1 MEFILNSKKVTSIV
15 LNNFTNDSRVLKEAI
30 SLQNAGY
37 DVKVVALY
45 ENGLE
50 EFEEIQEISIHR
62 MKLKSKEW
70 SKSGIVQ
77 LFKYFEFLYRAVKE
91 YKTSDILHCNDLNA
105 LPIGVMV
112 KKFFNKEIKIVY
124 DAHEYETQRHGMSLV
139 KRFVLKRLE
148 SYFIKYANR
157 VITVSPSIALA
168 YSKDYGIEKP
178 ALVLNTPFY
187 KEVKSKKNLFRE
199 KFNISEDTKLFLYQG
214 VLNRGRGIE
223 TLLEIFEKIE
233 KDVAIIFMGKG
244 ILESTIKKS
253 ANSSKNI
260 YLHESVSPTVVLDYT
275 SSADFGFSL
284 IEDSCLSYRYSLPN
298 KMFEYIMVGLPIIVS
313 DLPEMRLV
321 VERYKVGVVVKDSIE
336 KAITDAL
343 EINIEDDDFEKARKI
358 YNWKEQEKVL
368 LGVYNE
374 L

>member
-1 MEFILNSKKVTSIV
+1 MKRVTLIV

-37 DVKVVALY
+37 DVKVVAIY
-45 ENGLE
+45 EDGLE
-50 EFEEIQEISIHR
+50 EFEEIEGIFVHR

-70 SKSGIVQ
+70 SKSGVVQ

-91 YKTSDILHCNDLNA
+91 YKKNDIIHCNDLNA
-105 LPIGVMV
+105 LPIGFLI
-112 KKFFNKEIKIVY
+112 KKFFNKNAKIVY
-124 DAHEYETQRHGMSLV
+124 DAHEYETQRHGMNSV
-139 KRFVLKRLE
+139 QTSVLRRLE
-148 SYFIKYANR
+148 SYLIKYANR

-168 YSKDYGIEKP
+168 YAKGYSIEKP

-187 KEVKSKKNLFRE
+187 KELSRKKNLFRE
-199 KFNISEDTKLFLYQG
+199 KFNIGKDTTLFLYQG

-223 TLLEIFEKIE
+223 TLLEVFEKIE
-233 KDVAIIFMGKG
+233 KDVAIVFMGKG
-244 ILESTIKKS
+244 VLEPIIKES
-253 ANSSKNI
+253 ANLSKKI
-260 YLHESVSPTVVLDYT
+260 YLHESVPPTVVLDYT

-313 DLPEMRLV
+313 DLPEMKLV
-321 VERYKVGVVVKDSIE
+321 VEKYKVGVVVKESIE
-336 KAITDAL
+336 KAIKEAL
-343 EINIEDDDFEKARKI
+343 EINIEDNNFEKARKV